1 VLIHA
6 DGTPLTD
13 DEIEAMER
21 HELNDEE
28 DDVCDESA
36 ARSPALERA

>member
-28 DDVCDESA
+28 DDGGED
-36 ARSPALERA
+36 ALPYVEEATV